1 MKTGNENDQPTYGNV
16 TERIRDL
23 LVNMVRETWVV
34 NLPSSAAIA
43 SPGVVFPCD
52 LGLATLYPAA
62 MLG

>member
-1 MKTGNENDQPTYGNV
+1 M
-16 TERIRDL
+16 L
-23 LVNMVRETWVV
+23 ANMVRETWVV